1 MLYMKKS
8 VIFDIEQRYFLLIK
22 TDIKR
27 KTFNKKCCSYFLF
40 SILIILQNLF
50 IKNVS

>member
-1 MLYMKKS
+1 MKKS

-27 KTFNKKCCSYFLF
+27 KTNKKGCSYFLF
-40 SILIILQNLF
+40 
-50 IKNVS
+50 